1 MRREE
6 KNAIIDSLAEKLKEY
21 SHFYLTDTAQLNAA
35 DTSDLRRKCF
45 ENDIKLIVVKNT
57 LLKRALEMSEGDFN
71 ELYPVLKGTTS
82 IMFAQTGNAPAR
94 LIKEFRKKHDK
105 PVLKGA
111 YVQESVYVGDTM
123 LDALVS
129 VKTKQELIGDI
140 ILLLQS
146 PAKNVVSALQSGG
159 TKIHGVLETLSKR
172 ENS

>member
-6 KNAIIDSLAEKLKEY
+6 KNTIIDSLAEILKEY

-45 ENDIKLIVVKNT
+45 ERDIKLIVVKNT
-57 LLKRALEMSEGDFN
+57 LLQRALEQSEINFE

-82 IMFAQTGNAPAR
+82 IMFSNTGNGPAK

-111 YVQESVYVGDTM
+111 YVQESIFVGEKTLDT
-123 LDALVS
+123 LVS
-129 VKTKQELIGDI
+129 IKTKQELIGDI
-140 ILLLQS
+140 IFMLQS
-146 PAKNVVSALQSGG
+146 PAKNVISALQSGG
-159 TKIHGVLETLSKR
+159 NKIHGVLETLSKK
-172 ENS
+172 EN

>member
-6 KNAIIDSLAEKLKEY
+6 KNTIINSLAEKLKEY
-21 SHFYLTDTAQLNAA
+21 SHFYLTDTAELNAA

-57 LLKRALEMSEGDFN
+57 LLKRALEQSGLDFD

-82 IMFAQTGNAPAR
+82 IMFTNAGNSPAK
-94 LIKEFRKKHDK
+94 LIRDFRRKHDK

-111 YVQESVYVGDTM
+111 YVQESVYLGDNM

-129 VKTKQELIGDI
+129 LKTKQELIGDI

-146 PAKNVVSALQSGG
+146 PAKNVISALQSGG
-159 TKIHGVLETLSKR
+159 NKIHGVLETLSKK
-172 ENS
+172 EE